1 MARYS
6 ISRTSNGS
14 FNVPN
19 DVKCITYIMVGGGG
33 GGAYPNTGFIG
44 SGWTSPQAGGTTY
57 ISPGGVAGYGGGP
70 GSLYSGGYGGSS
82 NWRNGQRGGY
92 SYGPTSRAQ
101 SGYSSYGQG
110 GAGQW
115 RSGTQ
120 SYGGGGGGASCC
132 VRTRGSQG
140 AVPGQ
145 RINYYI
151 GYGGTQGGSGNC
163 RYGIGGVMYACVCQY
178 DPPSPSISA
187 SPTAFRLDGGD
198 GNQSRTTLTWSTAGG
213 ESDSEILESLVN
225 GTVTQSYGQVARNN
239 SSGLVVSPTETTD
252 FRLTTSNP
260 AYTRSDTVTVRV
272 YIPPVITFTVDNDTL
287 VEGEGTVLRWSV
299 TGDANTMYI
308 EPGIGLSQLNSIAN
322 ISPSLT
328 TTYTA
333 TASGLGGT
341 SSKELTVTVLPPPTL
356 SVGGPLNVNYG
367 ENILV
372 NIYATN
378 SDGGVSYVATYTDVT
393 GQTQVKPSVL
403 IPNTI
408 GDLVESEYT
417 VEVDYGDF
425 GPENV
430 SLAFYVDGYGS
441 LGVTE
446 VINVPVIIDQ
456 TPDYIEI
463 PETDDTIRNE
473 EPVVTPDVEV
483 TTQQLV
489 IEDIDIPVEI
499 KSDYPIQ
506 VEIDNDD
513 QWRNI
518 RQI

>member
-1 MARYS
+1 
-6 ISRTSNGS
+6 
-14 FNVPN
+14 
-19 DVKCITYIMVGGGG
+19 
-33 GGAYPNTGFIG
+33 
-44 SGWTSPQAGGTTY
+44 
-57 ISPGGVAGYGGGP
+57 
-70 GSLYSGGYGGSS
+70 
-82 NWRNGQRGGY
+82 
-92 SYGPTSRAQ
+92 
-101 SGYSSYGQG
+101 
-110 GAGQW
+110 
-115 RSGTQ
+115 
-120 SYGGGGGGASCC
+120 
-132 VRTRGSQG
+132 
-140 AVPGQ
+140 
-145 RINYYI
+145 
-151 GYGGTQGGSGNC
+151 
-163 RYGIGGVMYACVCQY
+163 
-178 DPPSPSISA
+178 
-187 SPTAFRLDGGD
+187 
-198 GNQSRTTLTWSTAGG
+198 
-213 ESDSEILESLVN
+213 LVN